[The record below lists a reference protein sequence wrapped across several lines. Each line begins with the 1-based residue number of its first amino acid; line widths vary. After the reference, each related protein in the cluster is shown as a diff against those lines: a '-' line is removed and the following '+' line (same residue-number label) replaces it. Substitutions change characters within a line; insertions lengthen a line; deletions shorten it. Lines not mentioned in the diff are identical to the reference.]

1 MKTAASSSLFSVSHP
16 LAQYH
21 SPNLEGHLSFLD
33 SVEQTPTPFSL
44 VDHSVSEEWDV
55 TDSVVQLSELS
66 LSPLTVQDA
75 AWPSRQRRQ
84 QAVCRWGWM
93 GVGWI

>member
-33 SVEQTPTPFSL
+33 PVEQTPTPFSL

-55 TDSVVQLSELS
+55 TDSMVQLSELS
-66 LSPLTVQDA
+66 LSTHS
-75 AWPSRQRRQ
+75 SRCSLAQ
-84 QAVCRWGWM
+84 QAETTAGCL
-93 GVGWI
+93 